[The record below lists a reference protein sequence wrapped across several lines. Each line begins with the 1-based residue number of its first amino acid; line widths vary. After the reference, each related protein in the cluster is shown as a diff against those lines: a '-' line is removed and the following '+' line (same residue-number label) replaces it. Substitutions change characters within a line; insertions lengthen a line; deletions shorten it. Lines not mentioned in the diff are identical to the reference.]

1 MRKALRS
8 LRFVVGT
15 AFRADP
21 WRSALVCGLVPL
33 AGLSTAATGWWLK
46 LLTDGVVGHRA
57 HKALLAALALAA
69 TLSLLDLVNLG
80 LARMRLRLQEHAGLL
95 VERQLLQM
103 AASLPGLEHHER
115 PEYLDRLEH
124 LRAERATLGQA
135 IGSLVMT
142 CSTVV
147 QTLGTAVLL
156 TTVSPFLLLLALFGL
171 PSVWTGAKSMT
182 VLDRAKRLSAG
193 QTRLTS
199 QYISMA
205 TTLGPAKEVRLFG
218 LGDEILRRHRRLGE
232 EVIEARVHGRLV
244 GANWDGAG
252 SLVFMVGFLAALA
265 LVIHRAAHGQ
275 ATAGDVVLT
284 LGLVGQIN
292 SNFSTIIGVGRWL
305 KSMLL
310 MTGYYLWF
318 VDDWERAVATRP
330 PGVPPSRLAQG
341 IAFEN
346 VSFRYPDTET
356 DVLADLSLVL
366 PAGST
371 VALVGDN
378 GAGKSTLVKLLCGF
392 YQPTEGRITVDG
404 ADLAAIDIDKW
415 RATLSG
421 AFQDFCKFEFLAQEA
436 IGVGDVAAIDDA
448 ARVRE
453 AAEKAGAAPV
463 VESLPDGFATQLGRT
478 FEGVDLSQGQ
488 WQKLALARSQ
498 MRRRP
503 LLYVLDEP
511 TASLDAASE
520 YELYSQIIGAAR
532 QAASDGA
539 ITLLVSHR
547 MSTVRAA
554 DVIVVLE
561 GGRVVEVGT
570 HAELMSAARV
580 YAELFTLQSRAYQ

>member
-142 CSTVV
+142 SSTVV

-232 EVIEARVHGRLV
+232 EVIQARVHGRLV

-318 VDDWERAVATRP
+318 VDDWERAVASRP
-330 PGVPPSRLAQG
+330 PGEPPSRLAQG
-341 IAFEN
+341 LAFEN

-356 DVLADLSLVL
+356 DVLRDLSLVL

-404 ADLAAIDIDKW
+404 TDLAAIDIDKW

-421 AFQDFCKFEFLAQEA
+421 AFQDFCKFEFVAQEA

-448 ARVRE
+448 
-453 AAEKAGAAPV
+453 EKAGAAPV
-463 VESLPDGFATQLGRT
+463 LESLPDGFATQLGRT

-520 YELYSQIIGAAR
+520 YQLYSQIIGAAR

-561 GGRVVEVGT
+561 GGRVVEIGT